1 MKDMKAPPKKIAL
14 VKAWMLDWV
23 GESRS
28 QTVPIMMARPRYM
41 AIRMPYAT
49 ISRWDLMK
57 ERWTRGKRV
66 ERADTRV
73 LEEVVGEDWRELDG
87 ILAATRRFA
96 DSVAAAGDVAQE
108 VWR

>member
-1 MKDMKAPPKKIAL
+1 MAL

-49 ISRWDLMK
+49 ISRWDLIK

-73 LEEVVGEDWRELDG
+73 LEEAVGEDWRELDG

-108 VWR
+108 V

>member
-1 MKDMKAPPKKIAL
+1 
-14 VKAWMLDWV
+14 
-23 GESRS
+23 
-28 QTVPIMMARPRYM
+28 
-41 AIRMPYAT
+41 
-49 ISRWDLMK
+49 MK

-73 LEEVVGEDWRELDG
+73 LEEVGGEDWRELDG
-87 ILAATRRFA
+87 ILAAMRRFA